1 MPAVK
6 FFAGLDLEQKSSFF
20 KAPLR
25 SSQQEIMKKYII
37 GIDTGGTY
45 TDAVLMEADSG
56 AVIATAKEPTTHYH
70 LATGTGHAL
79 AALLATSGVAASEIR
94 QLAVSTTLATNAVV
108 EGKGA
113 RVGLFV
119 IGYVKHF
126 RLPVVAV
133 AFIKGGHTIQGTEE
147 EPLDLENL
155 VDTVRGLAG
164 EVDAYAVC
172 SAMSMENPTHELVA
186 EKAISMLDPDKPV
199 FCSHRISQ
207 QAGMRERAATA
218 ALHAKLMPLM
228 QDYIAGI
235 QVAMIKQGVSCPVV
249 IIGGNGQ
256 AVTIDQAVE
265 RAGMT
270 VASGPACSAH
280 FGAMQIKETERSG
293 ATDATTTSPASHGD
307 ALVIDVGGT
316 TTDIAM
322 LENGRPLLA
331 PNGCQIGEWQTH
343 VEAIDMFTGG
353 IGGDSHVVV
362 DDQGALVIGPAR
374 VLPLCM
380 APGSWPSVTGWLGG
394 GALSRCIGLVVGEEG
409 EEIPEDIDDPVIA
422 FLRQQ
427 GPATPA
433 VMSEA
438 LGISAVPLE
447 KHLER
452 LAQAQLTFE
461 TGFTPT
467 DALHVLGKIAL
478 GNREAATAGAVLLA
492 RLQGITPEEFCH
504 QVLRLTEKKI
514 EDLIIDYVIHHYWGK
529 SLTSFIAS
537 RTDHPVL
544 GVNFSLKIPLIGIG
558 AAARHFLPGVAARL
572 GTTVGFPD
580 HCEVGNAI
588 GAALLGGAIAAV
600 KS

>member
-1 MPAVK
+1 
-6 FFAGLDLEQKSSFF
+6 
-20 KAPLR
+20 
-25 SSQQEIMKKYII
+25 MKKYII

-45 TDAVLMEADSG
+45 TDAVLMDADSG
-56 AVIATAKEPTTHYH
+56 AVLATAKEPTTHYH

-79 AALLATSGVAASEIR
+79 AALLAASGVAPSEIR

-133 AFIKGGHTIQGTEE
+133 VFIKGGHTIQGTEE

-155 VDTVRGLAG
+155 VDTVRGLAP

-172 SAMSMENPTHELVA
+172 GAMSMENPTHELVA

-218 ALHAKLMPLM
+218 SLHAKLMPLM

-235 QVAMIKQGVSCPVV
+235 QVAMIKQGFSCPVV

-256 AVTIDQAVE
+256 AVSIDQAVE

-280 FGAMQIKETERSG
+280 FGAMQMKETEG
-293 ATDATTTSPASHGD
+293 IGVAEAATSIPASPSDG
-307 ALVIDVGGT
+307 LVIDVGGT

-322 LENGRPLLA
+322 IENGRPLMA

-353 IGGDSHVVV
+353 IGGDSHVVI

-374 VLPLCM
+374 VLPLSM
-380 APGSWPSVTGWLGG
+380 TAPVRSGTLRSAGEWLGG
-394 GALSRCIGLVVGEEG
+394 GGLSRCIGLVVGEEG
-409 EEIPEDIDDPVIA
+409 EEVPEDLDDPVID
-422 FLRQQ
+422 FLRQH

-433 VMSEA
+433 AISGA
-438 LGISAVPLE
+438 IGISAVPLE

-467 DALHVLGKIAL
+467 DALHVLGKIDL
-478 GNREAATAGAVLLA
+478 GNREAATAGATVLA
-492 RLQGITPEEFCH
+492 RICGETPEEFCCR
-504 QVLRLTEKKI
+504 VVRFTEKKI

-529 SLTSFIAS
+529 SLTSFISS

-544 GVNFSLKIPLIGIG
+544 GVQFALKIPLIGIG
-558 AAARHFLPGVAARL
+558 AAARHFLPAVAARL
-572 GTTVGFPD
+572 GTTVSFPD
-580 HCEVGNAI
+580 HCEVGNAV
-588 GAALLGGAIAAV
+588 GAAMLGKAV
-600 KS
+600 AP